1 MHNASLTQLSTALAT
16 RAISSVELTT
26 LFLDRIDARNRE
38 LNAFITV
45 DRAGALAQ
53 AAAADARLAA
63 ARSKGASLTAASNT
77 NANAYGTAPL
87 TGIPLAH
94 KDIFV
99 TRNIRTTCASHMLE
113 DYVSPFDA
121 HVVEQFNA
129 AGAVTLGKTNMDE
142 FAMGSSNET
151 SFFGSVK
158 NPWDM
163 KAVPGGS
170 SGGSAAALAA
180 RLAPMA
186 TGTDTGGSIR
196 QPAALCGISG
206 LKPTYGVVSR
216 YGMIAFAS
224 SLDQGGPM
232 AKSAEDLALM
242 LNVMAGFDAR
252 DSTSLERPKED
263 YTRELQPRDGA
274 ASAGQPAAQP
284 ASQPASQPLA
294 GLRIGIP
301 KEHFGAGLNSDVATA
316 VEAALAEYKKLGA
329 TLVDITLP
337 NSRLSVPAYYVI
349 APAEASS
356 NLSRFDGVR
365 YGHRAA
371 EYGDLQD
378 MYKKSR
384 AQGFGAE
391 VKRRILI
398 GTYVLSHGYYDAYY
412 LKAQKLRRLIA
423 QDFARAFGS
432 CDLILGPTSPS
443 VAFNLGEKAD
453 DPVKMYLNDIY
464 TIAAN
469 LAGLPALS
477 IPCGFGAGGLPVGLH
492 MVGNYFSEARMLG
505 AAHQYQCVTDWHT
518 REPAQ

>member
-1 MHNASLTQLSTALAT
+1 MHNASLTQLSNALAT

-26 LFLDRIDARNRE
+26 LFLDRIDARNRA

-53 AAAADARLAA
+53 AAAADSRLAA
-63 ARSKGASLTAASNT
+63 ARSIGAAGAAGAAGLARAARPGG
-77 NANAYGTAPL
+77 ANAPAAAPL

-99 TRNIRTTCASHMLE
+99 TRNVRTTCASHMLE

-121 HVVEQFNA
+121 HVVEQFIA

-158 NPWDM
+158 NPWNL

-180 RLAPMA
+180 RLTPMA

-263 YTRELQPRDGA
+263 YTRELQPLDGA
-274 ASAGQPAAQP
+274 AATAR
-284 ASQPASQPLA
+284 PLA

-301 KEHFGAGLNSDVATA
+301 KEHFGEGLNSDVAAA

-371 EYGDLQD
+371 KYGDLQD

-384 AQGFGAE
+384 AEGFGAE

-423 QDFARAFGS
+423 QDFARAFES
-432 CDLILGPTSPS
+432 CDIILGPTSPS

-469 LAGLPALS
+469 LAGLPAMS

-505 AAHQYQCVTDWHT
+505 VAHRYQCVTDWHT